1 MLRTCCLAALLG
13 TLPAVMHAAGTPDYD
28 TLQQNDTRRISGR
41 VTDDTGKPLMGV
53 TVVEKGTTN
62 GVSTTAD
69 GSYTLRLQN
78 AENAVLE
85 FSFIGYRNT
94 ELPAGTK
101 TTLDVQLTESVT
113 TMDNVVVIGYGTT
126 TKKELTGSVSSLKSD
141 DFKQGNIT
149 NPLQLLQGQVAGLN
163 IVRADGGDPNGDF
176 EIQLRGMTTMAGGA
190 SPLVVIDGVVGGDLS
205 NVSPDDIASID
216 VLKDGSAA
224 AIYGTRGTNGVILV
238 TTKKAHAGENRIEF
252 SAYVAMQSVD
262 KKPDVMSASEYRNT
276 IRQYFPDKAS
286 SYDFG
291 GSTGGDLS
299 NVSPDDIAS
308 IDVLKDGSAAAIY
321 GTRGTNGVILVTTKK
336 AHAGENRIEF
346 SAYVAMQSVDKKP
359 DVMSASEYR
368 NTIRQYFP
376 DKASSYDFGGS
387 TDWFDAVTRKHPVSQ
402 NYNVSSSGGS
412 AKLNYRASVSYT
424 NDIGL
429 VKKTGNEKLRGRL
442 NVSQSLIRDRLKV
455 DYNFA
460 YTTGKGSYADKF
472 IMRQAVLRNPTEP
485 IYETSGNNPQYGK
498 YFFSPGI
505 DYHNPVAMLEQRDD
519 EGIRKEFSGSVNASL
534 RIIDGLKISAMGAI
548 IERSER
554 YGHYYG
560 RYYPVNIGNNGTA
573 ETYNDH
579 YKNKMLEATI
589 DYSGTFGDHKLQ
601 AIAGYSFSEESS
613 ESYDQMNYKFDTDI
627 FGFHNIGSGG
637 ALKEGLA
644 SMGSSKEDNRLI
656 AFFGR
661 VMYNY
666 KEKYLFSASVRYE
679 GSSRFGDN
687 HKWGT
692 FPAVSLGWRISREPW
707 LKDAKWLN
715 ELKLRAG
722 FGITGNQEIGN
733 YRSLSILRKGSSNF
747 YYNKKWIST
756 YEPGSNPN
764 PDLRW
769 EKKKEFNVGLDMSVL
784 DNRLNVT
791 VDYYNRRTKD
801 LLYTYTVPVP
811 PNLYPS
817 KFANVGTIDNKG
829 IEVTVNATP
838 ISRKNFSW
846 NLAATISHNKNNL
859 VKFSNEDYEMV
870 QIQTGYFPDDLK
882 MYTMRIVEGGSL
894 GNFWGPKFLGF
905 NDNGGAIYE
914 DLDGVEGITEADYQV
929 IGNAY
934 PDVLLSLQNTF
945 SYKQWSL
952 SFLLRSSIGNDVLNQ
967 SRVYYEGFGYFGT
980 RNILRST
987 LDHANYKD
995 GAYYSSRFVE
1005 DGSYL
1010 KLDNITLSYDFK
1022 LKSKVISKLRCYVT
1036 AQNLFTITGYKGIDP
1051 EVSISGLQPGIDW
1064 YDFYP
1069 RTRTFVLGAAIAF

>member
-1 MLRTCCLAALLG
+1 M
-13 TLPAVMHAAGTPDYD
+13 
-28 TLQQNDTRRISGR
+28 
-41 VTDDTGKPLMGV
+41 
-53 TVVEKGTTN
+53 
-62 GVSTTAD
+62 
-69 GSYTLRLQN
+69 
-78 AENAVLE
+78 
-85 FSFIGYRNT
+85 
-94 ELPAGTK
+94 
-101 TTLDVQLTESVT
+101 
-113 TMDNVVVIGYGTT
+113 
-126 TKKELTGSVSSLKSD
+126 
-141 DFKQGNIT
+141 
-149 NPLQLLQGQVAGLN
+149 
-163 IVRADGGDPNGDF
+163 
-176 EIQLRGMTTMAGGA
+176 
-190 SPLVVIDGVVGGDLS
+190 
-205 NVSPDDIASID
+205 
-216 VLKDGSAA
+216 
-224 AIYGTRGTNGVILV
+224 
-238 TTKKAHAGENRIEF
+238 
-252 SAYVAMQSVD
+252 
-262 KKPDVMSASEYRNT
+262 
-276 IRQYFPDKAS
+276 
-286 SYDFG
+286 
-291 GSTGGDLS
+291 
-299 NVSPDDIAS
+299 
-308 IDVLKDGSAAAIY
+308 
-321 GTRGTNGVILVTTKK
+321 
-336 AHAGENRIEF
+336 
-346 SAYVAMQSVDKKP
+346 
-359 DVMSASEYR
+359 
-368 NTIRQYFP
+368 
-376 DKASSYDFGGS
+376 
-387 TDWFDAVTRKHPVSQ
+387 
-402 NYNVSSSGGS
+402 
-412 AKLNYRASVSYT
+412 
-424 NDIGL
+424 
-429 VKKTGNEKLRGRL
+429 
-442 NVSQSLIRDRLKV
+442 SQSLIRDRLKV

-894 GNFWGPKFLGF
+894 GNFWGPKFVGF

-914 DLDGVEGITEADYQV
+914 DLDGGHYRSGLPGYRQRISRRAAFAAEYLQLQTVEPELPAAQFHRQRR
-929 IGNAY
+929 
-934 PDVLLSLQNTF
+934 PEPEPC
-945 SYKQWSL
+945 
-952 SFLLRSSIGNDVLNQ
+952 LLR
-967 SRVYYEGFGYFGT
+967 RVRLLRHPQYSALDTRPCQLQGRRILFVAVRGGRFLSQTRQHHAELRFQAQIEGHLQAALLCHGT
-980 RNILRST
+980 EPLYHHRLQGHRPRSQH
-987 LDHANYKD
+987 LGPA
-995 GAYYSSRFVE
+995 
-1005 DGSYL
+1005 
-1010 KLDNITLSYDFK
+1010 
-1022 LKSKVISKLRCYVT
+1022 
-1036 AQNLFTITGYKGIDP
+1036 
-1051 EVSISGLQPGIDW
+1051 
-1064 YDFYP
+1064 
-1069 RTRTFVLGAAIAF
+1069 TRHRLV

>member
-1 MLRTCCLAALLG
+1 
-13 TLPAVMHAAGTPDYD
+13 
-28 TLQQNDTRRISGR
+28 
-41 VTDDTGKPLMGV
+41 MG
-53 TVVEKGTTN
+53 N
-62 GVSTTAD
+62 
-69 GSYTLRLQN
+69 L
-78 AENAVLE
+78 
-85 FSFIGYRNT
+85 
-94 ELPAGTK
+94 
-101 TTLDVQLTESVT
+101 
-113 TMDNVVVIGYGTT
+113 
-126 TKKELTGSVSSLKSD
+126 
-141 DFKQGNIT
+141 
-149 NPLQLLQGQVAGLN
+149 
-163 IVRADGGDPNGDF
+163 
-176 EIQLRGMTTMAGGA
+176 
-190 SPLVVIDGVVGGDLS
+190 
-205 NVSPDDIASID
+205 
-216 VLKDGSAA
+216 
-224 AIYGTRGTNGVILV
+224 
-238 TTKKAHAGENRIEF
+238 
-252 SAYVAMQSVD
+252 
-262 KKPDVMSASEYRNT
+262 
-276 IRQYFPDKAS
+276 
-286 SYDFG
+286 
-291 GSTGGDLS
+291 
-299 NVSPDDIAS
+299 
-308 IDVLKDGSAAAIY
+308 
-321 GTRGTNGVILVTTKK
+321 
-336 AHAGENRIEF
+336 
-346 SAYVAMQSVDKKP
+346 
-359 DVMSASEYR
+359 
-368 NTIRQYFP
+368 
-376 DKASSYDFGGS
+376 
-387 TDWFDAVTRKHPVSQ
+387 
-402 NYNVSSSGGS
+402 
-412 AKLNYRASVSYT
+412 
-424 NDIGL
+424 
-429 VKKTGNEKLRGRL
+429 
-442 NVSQSLIRDRLKV
+442 
-455 DYNFA
+455 
-460 YTTGKGSYADKF
+460 
-472 IMRQAVLRNPTEP
+472 
-485 IYETSGNNPQYGK
+485 
-498 YFFSPGI
+498 
-505 DYHNPVAMLEQRDD
+505 
-519 EGIRKEFSGSVNASL
+519 
-534 RIIDGLKISAMGAI
+534 
-548 IERSER
+548 
-554 YGHYYG
+554 
-560 RYYPVNIGNNGTA
+560 
-573 ETYNDH
+573 
-579 YKNKMLEATI
+579 
-589 DYSGTFGDHKLQ
+589 
-601 AIAGYSFSEESS
+601 
-613 ESYDQMNYKFDTDI
+613 
-627 FGFHNIGSGG
+627 
-637 ALKEGLA
+637 
-644 SMGSSKEDNRLI
+644 
-656 AFFGR
+656 
-661 VMYNY
+661 
-666 KEKYLFSASVRYE
+666 
-679 GSSRFGDN
+679 
-687 HKWGT
+687 
-692 FPAVSLGWRISREPW
+692 PAVSLGWRISREPW

>member
-1 MLRTCCLAALLG
+1 MTLHLQKNLLRALCLTALVGAMPAAL
-13 TLPAVMHAAGTPDYD
+13 HAADAAACGMS
-28 TLQQNDTRRISGR
+28 QQRVVREVTGR
-41 VTDDTGKPLMGV
+41 VTDAAGNPLTGV

-62 GVSTTAD
+62 GASTTSD
-69 GSYTLRLQN
+69 GRYTLRLENGDQALLQFSFVGYQN
-78 AENAVLE
+78 AERAVG
-85 FSFIGYRNT
+85 SRSRV
-94 ELPAGTK
+94 
-101 TTLDVQLTESVT
+101 DVQLSEAVT

-126 TKKELTGSVSSLKSD
+126 TKKELTGSVYSLKSD

-190 SPLVVIDGVVGGDLS
+190 QPLVVIDGVVGGNLS

-238 TTKKAHAGENRIEF
+238 TTKRARSGENRIEF

-262 KKPDVMSASEYRNT
+262 KKPDVMSAGEYRST
-276 IRQYFPDKAS
+276 IEQYFPDKAS

-291 GSTGGDLS
+291 
-299 NVSPDDIAS
+299 A
-308 IDVLKDGSAAAIY
+308 
-321 GTRGTNGVILVTTKK
+321 
-336 AHAGENRIEF
+336 
-346 SAYVAMQSVDKKP
+346 
-359 DVMSASEYR
+359 
-368 NTIRQYFP
+368 
-376 DKASSYDFGGS
+376 S
-387 TDWFDAVTRKHPVSQ
+387 TDWFDAITRKHPVSQ

-412 AKLNYRASVSYT
+412 AKLNYRASISYT

-442 NVSQSLIRDRLKV
+442 YVSQLLIRDRLKV

-460 YTTGKGSYADKF
+460 YTTGKSTYADKF
-472 IMRQAVLRNPTEP
+472 ILRQAVLRNPTEP
-485 IYETSGNNPQYGK
+485 IYETNGNNAQYGP

-519 EGIRKEFSGSVNASL
+519 EGIRKEFSGSINASF
-534 RIIDGLKISAMGAI
+534 RILDGLKLNAMGAI
-548 IERSER
+548 IERSDR

-573 ETYNDH
+573 QTANDH
-579 YKNKMLEATI
+579 YRNKMLEATL
-589 DYSGTFGDHKLQ
+589 DYSATFGDHKLQ
-601 AIAGYSFSEESS
+601 AIAGYSFSEESQ
-613 ESYDQMNYKFDTDI
+613 EGYDQMNYKFDTDL
-627 FGFHNIGSGG
+627 FGFYNIGSGS

-644 SMGSSKEDNRLI
+644 TMGSSKEENRLI

-666 KEKYLFSASVRYE
+666 KEKYLLSASVRYE
-679 GSSRFGDN
+679 GSSRFGLN

-692 FPAVSLGWRISREPW
+692 FPAVSAGWRISREPW
-707 LKDAKWLN
+707 LRDAGWLD
-715 ELKLRAG
+715 ELKIRAG

-747 YYNKKWIST
+747 YYNNKWIST

-769 EKKKEFNVGLDMSVL
+769 EKKQEFNAGLDLSVL
-784 DNRLNVT
+784 GNRLNLT
-791 VDYYNRRTKD
+791 LDYYNRRTKD

-811 PNLYPS
+811 PNLYPT

-829 IEVTVNATP
+829 IEVTINATP
-838 ISRKNFSW
+838 VRSKHFAW
-846 NLAATISHNKNNL
+846 TLAATVSHNKNNL
-859 VKFSNEDYEMV
+859 VKFSNDDYEMV

-905 NDNGGAIYE
+905 DDQGGAIYQ
-914 DLDGVEGITEADYQV
+914 DLDGVEGITEADYQI

-934 PDVLLSLQNTF
+934 PDVMLSLQNTF

-987 LDHANYKD
+987 LDHADYKG

-1022 LKSKVISKLRCYVT
+1022 LKSNVVSKLRLYAT

-1069 RTRTFVLGAAIAF
+1069 RTRTFVLGATIAF

>member
-1 MLRTCCLAALLG
+1 MR
-13 TLPAVMHAAGTPDYD
+13 
-28 TLQQNDTRRISGR
+28 
-41 VTDDTGKPLMGV
+41 
-53 TVVEKGTTN
+53 
-62 GVSTTAD
+62 
-69 GSYTLRLQN
+69 
-78 AENAVLE
+78 
-85 FSFIGYRNT
+85 
-94 ELPAGTK
+94 
-101 TTLDVQLTESVT
+101 
-113 TMDNVVVIGYGTT
+113 
-126 TKKELTGSVSSLKSD
+126 
-141 DFKQGNIT
+141 
-149 NPLQLLQGQVAGLN
+149 
-163 IVRADGGDPNGDF
+163 
-176 EIQLRGMTTMAGGA
+176 
-190 SPLVVIDGVVGGDLS
+190 
-205 NVSPDDIASID
+205 
-216 VLKDGSAA
+216 
-224 AIYGTRGTNGVILV
+224 
-238 TTKKAHAGENRIEF
+238 
-252 SAYVAMQSVD
+252 
-262 KKPDVMSASEYRNT
+262 
-276 IRQYFPDKAS
+276 
-286 SYDFG
+286 
-291 GSTGGDLS
+291 
-299 NVSPDDIAS
+299 
-308 IDVLKDGSAAAIY
+308 
-321 GTRGTNGVILVTTKK
+321 
-336 AHAGENRIEF
+336 GENRIEF

>member
-1 MLRTCCLAALLG
+1 MLDG
-13 TLPAVMHAAGTPDYD
+13 
-28 TLQQNDTRRISGR
+28 Q
-41 VTDDTGKPLMGV
+41 
-53 TVVEKGTTN
+53 TV
-62 GVSTTAD
+62 D
-69 GSYTLRLQN
+69 
-78 AENAVLE
+78 
-85 FSFIGYRNT
+85 
-94 ELPAGTK
+94 
-101 TTLDVQLTESVT
+101 
-113 TMDNVVVIGYGTT
+113 
-126 TKKELTGSVSSLKSD
+126 
-141 DFKQGNIT
+141 
-149 NPLQLLQGQVAGLN
+149 
-163 IVRADGGDPNGDF
+163 
-176 EIQLRGMTTMAGGA
+176 
-190 SPLVVIDGVVGGDLS
+190 
-205 NVSPDDIASID
+205 
-216 VLKDGSAA
+216 
-224 AIYGTRGTNGVILV
+224 
-238 TTKKAHAGENRIEF
+238 
-252 SAYVAMQSVD
+252 VD
-262 KKPDVMSASEYRNT
+262 KPFKVDGYELMYPGDTSAPGYLVYNCRCT
-276 IRQYFPDKAS
+276 Q
-286 SYDFG
+286 
-291 GSTGGDLS
+291 
-299 NVSPDDIAS
+299 IAE
-308 IDVLKDGSAAAIY
+308 VDGED
-321 GTRGTNGVILVTTKK
+321 T
-336 AHAGENRIEF
+336 
-346 SAYVAMQSVDKKP
+346 
-359 DVMSASEYR
+359 
-368 NTIRQYFP
+368 
-376 DKASSYDFGGS
+376 
-387 TDWFDAVTRKHPVSQ
+387 
-402 NYNVSSSGGS
+402 SSGGR
-412 AKLNYRASVSYT
+412 RAR
-424 NDIGL
+424 NP
-429 VKKTGNEKLRGRL
+429 KTGESVLVGDMTYAEWAGWKKQNQPKMPR
-442 NVSQSLIRDRLKV
+442 
-455 DYNFA
+455 FTPA
-460 YTTGKGSYADKF
+460 TTIEEAQKYADKF
-472 IMRQAVLRNPTEP
+472 VESYKTK
-485 IYETSGNNPQYGK
+485 YSGK
-498 YFFSPGI
+498 
-505 DYHNPVAMLEQRDD
+505 V
-519 EGIRKEFSGSVNASL
+519 
-534 RIIDGLKISAMGAI
+534 
-548 IERSER
+548 
-554 YGHYYG
+554 
-560 RYYPVNIGNNGTA
+560 
-573 ETYNDH
+573 
-579 YKNKMLEATI
+579 
-589 DYSGTFGDHKLQ
+589 DYSGIDIEYANK
-601 AIAGYSFSEESS
+601 
-613 ESYDQMNYKFDTDI
+613 MN
-627 FGFHNIGSGG
+627 
-637 ALKEGLA
+637 
-644 SMGSSKEDNRLI
+644 R
-656 AFFGR
+656 AFTE
-661 VMYNY
+661 VLEQY
-666 KEKYLFSASVRYE
+666 
-679 GSSRFGDN
+679 
-687 HKWGT
+687 
-692 FPAVSLGWRISREPW
+692 AVP
-707 LKDAKWLN
+707 N
-715 ELKLRAG
+715 KLRNIVPFNMREKRFKDTTAEAAYQWG
-722 FGITGNQEIGN
+722 
-733 YRSLSILRKGSSNF
+733 LSDF

-894 GNFWGPKFLGF
+894 GNFWGPKFVGF